1 MLSKETENNTII
13 GSASIKE
20 SYNDFVLPIKL
31 ALDPMKHLIVIS
43 LKGHSD
49 YEMLEPQ
56 LFDDKIN
63 GKGIRVL
70 RYRKDKK
77 VDVYWQPGVNVD
89 PATLSLGDGIG
100 DFEETEFIR
109 SIFEISSQRVYVDVS
124 FVDKQKRIVSIRID
138 EQPSS
143 KKRMSF
149 LAPVG
154 NDIKFPKQFFLAYM
168 LDFDFL
174 LKRGTDVDVSIGDKK
189 LTPSNFPLLRNYK
202 QVYFSRYSERPAIA
216 TLNSSLKAPIVLKE
230 RSTNLTQVEGMNI
243 EFDLNGKITRLF
255 IEENKILYEILFR
268 SGFSNMLDLK
278 DSETHK
284 GEWVFNI
291 ARAKITGGS
300 YSLTRNE
307 KIVNF
312 NLDVSQSWK
321 PLDLPLSFRIFT
333 WINSFFRHWPS
344 TYIWESTVDLEN
356 MTIAG
361 SWKRKIE

>member
-1 MLSKETENNTII
+1 
-13 GSASIKE
+13 
-20 SYNDFVLPIKL
+20 
-31 ALDPMKHLIVIS
+31 
-43 LKGHSD
+43 
-49 YEMLEPQ
+49 
-56 LFDDKIN
+56 
-63 GKGIRVL
+63 
-70 RYRKDKK
+70 
-77 VDVYWQPGVNVD
+77 
-89 PATLSLGDGIG
+89 
-100 DFEETEFIR
+100 
-109 SIFEISSQRVYVDVS
+109 
-124 FVDKQKRIVSIRID
+124 
-138 EQPSS
+138 
-143 KKRMSF
+143 
-149 LAPVG
+149 
-154 NDIKFPKQFFLAYM
+154 M